1 VLHTAVA
8 VINMLELMP
17 PLGGEDEVA
26 SDEDTLVDTV
36 VSMTISRSTSLAAAE
51 ADRDLHL
58 HLVYGSCRRGSRLS
72 CEVHGGRIGGLGSV
86 VDPYLFGCPVAAGAL
101 ARRNSCLL
109 GELRT
114 RVCGTQGLL
123 YMGWHAVGRTRERR
137 PPRRQC
143 PRPPRGRVGRA
154 VVEAG
159 WPAGTISRVGS
170 APRIGGTLRDAVVGR
185 ARVHAVPGAHR
196 VDGTLVRAFGRASEG
211 PQSTL
216 TFVGVRWA

>member
-1 VLHTAVA
+1 
-8 VINMLELMP
+8 M
-17 PLGGEDEVA
+17 
-26 SDEDTLVDTV
+26 
-36 VSMTISRSTSLAAAE
+36 
-51 ADRDLHL
+51 
-58 HLVYGSCRRGSRLS
+58 
-72 CEVHGGRIGGLGSV
+72 
-86 VDPYLFGCPVAAGAL
+86 
-101 ARRNSCLL
+101 RRNSCLL

-143 PRPPRGRVGRA
+143 LRPPRGRVGRA